1 MEKGA
6 DPDAVGVPRKV
17 AQNVHWTGR
26 KTFEGME
33 VREGWGGVCGADEIA
48 GGCRATLSP
57 LISLH
62 SLTRLYLSLSL
73 RLPSS

>member
-33 VREGWGGVCGADEIA
+33 VREGLGWGRVGLGCAVEDVCVRR
-48 GGCRATLSP
+48 RASEATG
-57 LISLH
+57 
-62 SLTRLYLSLSL
+62 LYV
-73 RLPSS
+73 